1 MTPLPKTTPKPA
13 AVRAL
18 LALGL
23 AAACTAAAGQ
33 ASPRAEPRAPAAA
46 CPPTIAPADV
56 VLALRA
62 RDADRAGLLLRCRR
76 DLAYAGEVRGA
87 LSSLFRSV
95 DFDGRVAFLD
105 ELRRQGVRYLADFKP
120 EFPSEWA
127 SYGDSPLRAAL
138 VGRNAAGVDFLL
150 KGGDTKELA
159 AYPALLPAVVANP
172 PTRDARELAALA
184 DAVGRLVAA
193 GLPTELR
200 EHEAYRIALRHW
212 MLAELK
218 TQQNAVGAGHVGRQ
232 WEALFAGATPAGGP
246 EFWRTLV
253 DRLKPRD
260 AAARLAATTRVGSE
274 FARPRLDAIAAM
286 EAELKKKLAGPGLR
300 QVPAPGSS
308 LGYREVEAAAGTLGD
323 DDMVLDAE
331 QEFGATGW
339 VSVRGV
345 KARLGALQ
353 ALRELLSSMAM

>member
-1 MTPLPKTTPKPA
+1 MISTLRRTSSSRTG
-13 AVRAL
+13 RAL
-18 LALGL
+18 CALAL
-23 AAACTAAAGQ
+23 AAAVAGSAAQTGT
-33 ASPRAEPRAPAAA
+33 RAEPRAAPAA

-56 VLALRA
+56 VLSLRA
-62 RDADRAGLLLRCRR
+62 RDAERAGSLLRCRR
-76 DLAYAGEVRGA
+76 DLAYAGEVRAA
-87 LSSLFRSV
+87 LSALFRSV

-138 VGRNAAGVDFLL
+138 IGRNPAGVDFLL

-159 AYPALLPAVVANP
+159 AYPALLPALIANP
-172 PTRDARELAALA
+172 PTRDSRELAALA
-184 DAVGRLVAA
+184 DALGRLIAA
-193 GLPTELR
+193 GLPADLR
-200 EHEAYRIALRHW
+200 EHEAYRIALRNW

-218 TQQNAVGAGHVGRQ
+218 TQENAVGAGHVSRQ
-232 WEALFAGATPAGGP
+232 WQGLFAGVAPAGGA
-246 EFWRTLV
+246 EFWRGMA

-260 AAARLAATTRVGSE
+260 AAVRLAATTRVGNE

-300 QVPAPGSS
+300 QVPAPGSA